1 MIICGFVPKK
11 HKHNTKFQWTLTRH
25 FYLPMNDW
33 KHYWGSLYVHFLAF
47 WVLEVATTTIS
58 KKKKKAASYHTQ
70 KKKHH
75 FLFTITYLLV
85 ICRWSLISQQSS
97 YSVMSQRKQRKI
109 LLNLLLTS
117 CKDLCHSLL
126 IFLELPIIDVYK

>member
-1 MIICGFVPKK
+1 MDSHPAFLFANEWLKALLRIPICSFLSILSNWSSYYYHIKK
-11 HKHNTKFQWTLTRH
+11 IKK
-25 FYLPMNDW
+25 M
-33 KHYWGSLYVHFLAF
+33 
-47 WVLEVATTTIS
+47 
-58 KKKKKAASYHTQ
+58 KKKKKKKKRKKQLASYHTQ

-117 CKDLCHSLL
+117 CKDLCRSLS
-126 IFLELPIIDVYK
+126 ISLELPIIDVYK